1 MSKFFQTVAIFAMQ
15 LKKVSLKTA
24 NAVGTLRAGA
34 VF

>member
-1 MSKFFQTVAIFAMQ
+1 MLELSQTVAIFAMQ

-24 NAVGTLRAGA
+24 NAVGTLRARA